1 MGAARSVAAH
11 KRFFAAPEDGHQEAI
26 VYKKQSRYHALLA
39 LAPIL
44 ALLLSLLLLA
54 HPRPVFASEDSD
66 NASAEAAGQ
75 RARFARE
82 FCGGSE
88 QDVVEYKE
96 KLRKILTEA
105 SQFDT
110 RWQAGWQRGDS
121 DAIQMRSLKLNS
133 PPEFAVRVKSNC
145 DRIKWQA
152 DNLLRA
158 RPPK

>member
-1 MGAARSVAAH
+1 M
-11 KRFFAAPEDGHQEAI
+11 
-26 VYKKQSRYHALLA
+26 YKNRSRYHALLA
-39 LAPIL
+39 LAPVV

-54 HPRPVFASEDSD
+54 QPRPVLATEDSA

-96 KLRKILTEA
+96 KLRKVLTEA

-121 DAIQMRSLKLNS
+121 DAIQMHSLQLNS
-133 PPEFAVRVKSNC
+133 PSEFAVRVKSNC

-152 DNLLRA
+152 DNLLRV

>member
-1 MGAARSVAAH
+1 M
-11 KRFFAAPEDGHQEAI
+11 RFIAAPEDGHKEAI
-26 VYKKQSRYHALLA
+26 VYKNQSRYHALLA
-39 LAPIL
+39 LAPLL

-54 HPRPVFASEDSD
+54 QARPVLASEDSA
-66 NASAEAAGQ
+66 NGSAEAAGQ
-75 RARFARE
+75 RARFAKE

-96 KLRKILTEA
+96 KLRKVLTEA
-105 SQFDT
+105 TQFDT

-121 DAIQMRSLKLNS
+121 DAIQMRALQLNS
-133 PPEFAVRVKSNC
+133 PSEFAVRVKSNC
-145 DRIKWQA
+145 DRIKWQG

>member
-1 MGAARSVAAH
+1 M
-11 KRFFAAPEDGHQEAI
+11 RFIAAPEDGHKEAI
-26 VYKKQSRYHALLA
+26 VYKNRSRYHALLA
-39 LAPIL
+39 LAPVL
-44 ALLLSLLLLA
+44 ALLLSLLLPLLLLA
-54 HPRPVFASEDSD
+54 QPRPVLASEDSA
-66 NASAEAAGQ
+66 NGSAEAAGQ
-75 RARFARE
+75 RARFAKE

-96 KLRKILTEA
+96 KLRKVLTEA

-121 DAIQMRSLKLNS
+121 DAIQMRALQLNS
-133 PPEFAVRVKSNC
+133 PSEFAVRVKSNC

>member
-1 MGAARSVAAH
+1 MV
-11 KRFFAAPEDGHQEAI
+11 
-26 VYKKQSRYHALLA
+26 A
-39 LAPIL
+39 LAPVL

-54 HPRPVFASEDSD
+54 QPRSVLASEDSA
-66 NASAEAAGQ
+66 NGSAEAAGQ
-75 RARFARE
+75 RARFAKE

-96 KLRKILTEA
+96 KLRKVLTEA

-121 DAIQMRSLKLNS
+121 DAIQMRSLQLNAPS
-133 PPEFAVRVKSNC
+133 EFETRVKGNC

-152 DNLLRA
+152 DNLLRV